1 MAIAEREL
9 PAETLSLLADKAEI
23 RRIVEEQYQKMGM
36 VYDPAATAERAQ
48 QMVGECL
55 RAHGIKP
62 EDNDA
67 SRGIIAARDDY

>member
-9 PAETLSLLADKAEI
+9 PAEMLPLRADKAEI
-23 RRIVEEQYQKMGM
+23 QRIVAEQYQKMGI
-36 VYDPAATAERAQ
+36 VYDPSATAERAQ

-55 RAHGIKP
+55 RAHGITP

-67 SRGIIAARDDY
+67 SRGIIEARDDY

>member
-1 MAIAEREL
+1 MATIEREL
-9 PAETLSLLADKAEI
+9 QTDTSSLMADKAEI
-23 RRIVEEQYQKMGM
+23 RRIVEEQYQKMSM
-36 VYDPAATAERAQ
+36 VYDPSATAERAQ

-67 SRGIIAARDDY
+67 SRGIIEARDDY